1 MGWSSGTRLLSDIID
16 TVQKYV
22 DDEDIRVEIYKE
34 IADSFESADC
44 DELSECLGT
53 DDAFD
58 RMMEETDRIDP
69 FDEDYE

>member
-16 TVQKYV
+16 TIQKYV

-34 IADSFESADC
+34 IADSFESMDL
-44 DELSECLGT
+44 DDLTECLDI

-58 RMMEETDRIDP
+58 RMMEETDRYDP
-69 FDEDYE
+69 LDEDYD